1 MSSYPKLAFN
11 LERDLRVLVAMAA
24 HLTPYLY
31 ESEMYGQLSGD
42 MPKLTL
48 GGLLLRLYRL
58 SHMTL
63 NDAQQNQVREAQR
76 QFETARSEWSAHYDS
91 KLQQELR
98 TRLDASNQFL
108 VECGEDVQMCAASY
122 PSQAEKRMMIEHL
135 KDEAQSHGVLSDD
148 AQLRLRQVDNKLQR
162 YLKEGEF
169 ISDARL
175 QAVYPPDKF
184 WWMYGHI
191 AED

>member
-1 MSSYPKLAFN
+1 
-11 LERDLRVLVAMAA
+11 
-24 HLTPYLY
+24 
-31 ESEMYGQLSGD
+31 
-42 MPKLTL
+42 
-48 GGLLLRLYRL
+48 
-58 SHMTL
+58 
-63 NDAQQNQVREAQR
+63 
-76 QFETARSEWSAHYDS
+76 
-91 KLQQELR
+91 
-98 TRLDASNQFL
+98 
-108 VECGEDVQMCAASY
+108 
-122 PSQAEKRMMIEHL
+122 MIEHL